1 MRMMLAAAAAL
12 VLGGCVGRSA
22 PEERVAEAQE
32 LARDDARV
40 ALRDAGGRD
49 VANAKLSMS
58 DGGVRVQLE
67 TRAMAPGNYGSHV
80 HMVGRCDAPSFES
93 AGAHWNP
100 TGAKHGRDNPA
111 GAHLG
116 DLPNLLV
123 GADRRGSV
131 EYVIA
136 GATLGSGSR
145 GMFDADGSALL
156 IHAAADDY
164 RTDPSGNSGAR
175 IACGVIR

>member
-1 MRMMLAAAAAL
+1 MKIMFAAAAVLA
-12 VLGGCVGRSA
+12 LGGCISRDVDGD
-22 PEERVAEAQE
+22 RVMTASEDTRE
-32 LARDDARV
+32 DARV
-40 ALRDAGGRD
+40 ALMDAQGRK
-49 VANAKLSMS
+49 VADAEL
-58 DGGVRVQLE
+58 DAEGGGVRMRLA
-67 TRAMAPGNYGSHV
+67 TTAMAQGSYGAHV
-80 HMVGRCDAPSFES
+80 HMVGRCAGPGFES

-100 TGAKHGRDNPA
+100 TGVRHGRDNPA

-123 GADRRGSV
+123 GADGRGSV
-131 EYVIA
+131 EYLIA
-136 GATLGSGSR
+136 GATLGGGAR
-145 GMFDADGSALL
+145 GMLDADGSALL